1 MEEKEI
7 KNESG
12 NILTGQAGMKV
23 TGWRRIVG
31 LVRKDMRREV
41 FAGWRRKESSGGR
54 KVWCS
59 VKNLTGKVFAGCGR
73 KTVADWRKM
82 SGVAVLPAGAG

>member
-23 TGWRRIVG
+23 TGWYEKICGER
-31 LVRKDMRREV
+31 LL
-41 FAGWRRKESSGGR
+41 AGWRREGSSNYR
-54 KVWCS
+54 KV
-59 VKNLTGKVFAGCGR
+59 
-73 KTVADWRKM
+73 
-82 SGVAVLPAGAG
+82 